1 MTGTRYPLAVPMAAG
16 RETITRLGL
25 TTESKIAQSIED
37 MRALSDLMT
46 SAHAPTRKGD
56 LRLNVGATDA
66 EFREES
72 IAEMLA
78 FVDTARGFPRVRKV
92 NMHPGVRQCVDPEQT
107 RGRHGDYGLE
117 IDGIR
122 RVADHAAA
130 RGLELVIEN
139 TNANFDGVPDET
151 PADEIDWSERNQS
164 FGSSPEE
171 WMQIALDVDRPNV
184 GLCLDSSHTCTYA
197 HTFADHEKR
206 REAVMAFVSR
216 PELIRHVHW
225 NDNYLYDTRGRN
237 DSHAV
242 LGKGTLPL
250 DMHRAIKSLDATIVI
265 EHFYSVEDLEEEL
278 DFIERL

>member
-1 MTGTRYPLAVPMAAG
+1 MTGTKYPLAVPMGAG
-16 RETITRLGL
+16 RETITRLGM
-25 TTESKIAQSIED
+25 TTESKIGQSIED
-37 MRALSDLMT
+37 MRALSDLMS
-46 SAHAPTRKGD
+46 SAHAPTQKDG

-72 IAEMLA
+72 IAEMLQ
-78 FVDTARGFPRVRKV
+78 FVETARQFPRVKKV
-92 NMHPGVRQCVDPEQT
+92 NMHPGPKRWRDPEQT
-107 RGRHGDYGLE
+107 RGRCGDYGLQ

-139 TNANFDGVPDET
+139 TNANFDGVADDT
-151 PADEIDWSERNQS
+151 GADEIDWSERNQS
-164 FGSSPEE
+164 FGSSPED

-197 HTFADHEKR
+197 HTFSDHDRR

-242 LGKGTLPL
+242 LGRGTLPL

-278 DFIERL
+278 DFIGRL

>member
-1 MTGTRYPLAVPMAAG
+1 MTGTRYPLGVPMETG

-25 TTESKIAQSIED
+25 TTESKIGQSIED
-37 MRALSDLMT
+37 MRALSDLMS
-46 SAHAPTRKGD
+46 SAHAPTQKDD

-72 IAEMLA
+72 IAEMLQ
-78 FVDTARGFPRVRKV
+78 FIETVRRFPRVKKV
-92 NMHPGVRQCVDPEQT
+92 NMHPGAKQRLDPGQT
-107 RGRHGDYGLE
+107 RGRYGEYGLQ

-122 RVADHAAA
+122 RVADYAAA

-139 TNANFDGVPDET
+139 TNAYFDGVPDEVA
-151 PADEIDWSERNQS
+151 ADEIDWSERNLT
-164 FGSSPEE
+164 FGASPEE
-171 WMQIALDVDRPNV
+171 WIQIALDVDRPNV

-197 HTFADHEKR
+197 HTFADHERR
-206 REAVMAFVSR
+206 REVVMAFVSR

-242 LGKGTLPL
+242 LGRGTLPL

>member
-1 MTGTRYPLAVPMAAG
+1 MTGTRHPLAVPMEAG

-25 TTESKIAQSIED
+25 TTESKIGQSIED

-46 SAHAPTRKGD
+46 SAHAPTQKNG

-72 IAEMLA
+72 IAAMLE
-78 FVDTARGFPRVRKV
+78 FVESARQFPRVKKV
-92 NMHPGVRQCVDPEQT
+92 NMHPGAKRRVEPEQT
-107 RGRHGDYGLE
+107 RGRYGEYGLQ

-122 RVADHAAA
+122 RVADYASA

-139 TNANFDGVPDET
+139 TNAYFDGVHDDT
-151 PADEIDWSERNQS
+151 PVDEIDWSEWNQS
-164 FGSSPEE
+164 FGASPEE

-197 HTFADHEKR
+197 HTFADHEQR
-206 REAVMAFVSR
+206 REVVMAFVSR

-237 DSHAV
+237 DSHAL
-242 LGKGTLPL
+242 LGRGTLPL
-250 DMHRAIKSLDATIVI
+250 EMHRAIKSLDATIVI
-265 EHFYSVEDLEEEL
+265 EHFYSIEDLEEEL